1 VRANGS
7 PRLSSVAG
15 SSRRALTAPDRP
27 DSGCLT
33 TPSHTRTLPLHSP
46 ASCYALR
53 MLTLRSCAIGVVTV
67 LLVSGVAGCGGGDSS
82 SPTAPTAVETATPVA
97 ATTPGA
103 TATGT
108 SPYGVCAVTASEA
121 MLPPTFT
128 VVTIPEGDPLH
139 GVFNTCMKTFGIS
152 HLAAAGYPDE
162 NLVHVSTVTAEYLD
176 NDENGFPDNAA
187 VNMALQSNHATFV
200 HVSAAGGYNDW
211 GAVRDLPQVGYIT
224 EMTLMWA
231 PNGLEYESV
240 KGGTWCGIDCGQ
252 PGDGETL
259 EHIPELIQK
268 AGYAKAYPSDFGM
281 ESGTLA
287 LAMDAARGGG
297 WYVPDIGWSYGAQ

>member
-1 VRANGS
+1 VNAQ
-7 PRLSSVAG
+7 
-15 SSRRALTAPDRP
+15 
-27 DSGCLT
+27 
-33 TPSHTRTLPLHSP
+33 
-46 ASCYALR
+46 
-53 MLTLRSCAIGVVTV
+53 
-67 LLVSGVAGCGGGDSS
+67 
-82 SPTAPTAVETATPVA
+82 
-97 ATTPGA
+97 
-103 TATGT
+103 
-108 SPYGVCAVTASEA
+108 GVCAVTASEA

-152 HLAAAGYPDE
+152 HLAAAGYPDA

-211 GAVRDLPQVGYIT
+211 GLVRDLPQVGYIM

-231 PNGLEYESV
+231 PNGFEFESA
-240 KGGTWCGIDCGQ
+240 KGGTWCGSDCGQ

-287 LAMDAARGGG
+287 LAMDAARGGD
-297 WYVPDIGWSYGAQ
+297 WYVPDIGWSYGAQQVEYFFWGLATNLGMMGDVSPGVCADISGEWKLCTRAEFIATDTKFHAILTDPRFNLPQKAPNGSYR